1 MELSRRMRRLGWL
14 CFALM
19 WLPFAGIFV
28 GLAGM
33 PDGSYSWPELPMLA
47 RISILGTGAFG
58 AVAVL
63 LLIGSPVLSSIQNR
77 SILAN
82 GQPADATIVDIQP
95 TGATINNYYVGL
107 SVLLDVK
114 PLSEPTFQARAEK
127 FVPMHLMAKYQAG
140 AAIRIKFDPHSRA
153 VAIMD

>member
-1 MELSRRMRRLGWL
+1 MELSRLMRRLGWL

-19 WLPFAGIFV
+19 WLPFAGIFI

-33 PDGSYSWPELPMLA
+33 PDGSYSWSELPMLA
-47 RISILGTGAFG
+47 RISILGTGAIG

-95 TGATINNYYVGL
+95 TGATINNRLYP
-107 SVLLDVK
+107 K
-114 PLSEPTFQARAEK
+114 
-127 FVPMHLMAKYQAG
+127 
-140 AAIRIKFDPHSRA
+140 
-153 VAIMD
+153 